1 VKRRDTFI
9 LIGVILAAGTAA
21 FWVGR
26 TVALRQR
33 SLATGV
39 QTGWLENVSPETVQA
54 EQRFEQQTQGL
65 MEAVRAEQ
73 SVLVSMLPDSR
84 FTSEQVLAQVNTIA
98 QSYATLARSVGG
110 HVAHLRSTLP
120 DAQRQLLTLS
130 CSNSLR
136 GSMQRRYRWRGGAQD
151 QGQGFMGGRRGGW
164 GRGEGGRGAGYG
176 RQYRGGRSDS
186 MSGLA
191 HRLQLTQEQSTW
203 IQQQD
208 PNFEEQCVLLRD
220 RLYEVHAAFVV
231 SFENAQMTEQELATK
246 LDALIE
252 AHDALEK
259 KVAQHIMLLRSKLS
273 QEQRDLLSGLCR
285 GRPGTDG
292 GHVSAG
298 RNHIGDV
305 MAGLLCEQ
313 LLADLL

>member
-9 LIGVILAAGTAA
+9 LIGVILVAGTAA
-21 FWVGR
+21 FCVGR
-26 TVALRQR
+26 TAVLRQR

-54 EQRFEQQTQGL
+54 EQRFEQQTHGL

-73 SVLVSMLPDSR
+73 SVLVSMVPDSR
-84 FTSEQVLAQVNTIA
+84 FTSEQILAQVDTIA

-120 DAQRQLLTLS
+120 DAQRQLLALS

-151 QGQGFMGGRRGGW
+151 QGEGFMGGRRGGW
-164 GRGEGGRGAGYG
+164 GRGAGYG
-176 RQYRGGRSDS
+176 RQYRGGRSEGTQ
-186 MSGLA
+186 GLA

-208 PNFEEQCVLLRD
+208 PNFDEQCVLLRD
-220 RLYEVHAAFVV
+220 RLYEVHAALVA
-231 SFENAQMTEQELATK
+231 SFENTQMTEQELATK
-246 LDALIE
+246 VDALIE

-259 KVAQHIMLLRSKLS
+259 KVAQHIMLLRSELS

-292 GHVSAG
+292 DHVSAG

-313 LLADLL
+313 VLADLL